1 MHLIISKVDGF
12 IKEKIKNKYLVF
24 DSTNEKKEVL
34 KKNTHNFE
42 MELNIRLGQ
51 YIVVKQVNM
60 EKIS

>member
-1 MHLIISKVDGF
+1 MDLLRK
-12 IKEKIKNKYLVF
+12 KKKNKYLVF